1 VSWVETSKARIQ
13 VQTEYFS
20 EIWDRNIPD
29 NVTSVSKIRFNTDI
43 NGVAQMED
51 NAWLRRI
58 SHLTDFSACG
68 DMDAL
73 ADFQNSLRELIN
85 DRWRLVEELQAPLA
99 NAKGNFYKY
108 NWTQDAIDHEVE
120 RIKAIEVHLAPA
132 DWDARV
138 EYLTR
143 QLLDLPMNLRYEV
156 IAKAG
161 LVESESEQACLP
173 KIPEDI
179 RSTRVQLRISH
190 EEHRDLRILCK
201 HSSRTISEI
210 VRLAVLG
217 YDPRFELFKEM
228 HEWRSTQKLNSK
240 LYVRLPAFLYE
251 KLEAQTRAHRSTTGA
266 TLRAMLR
273 RWVALAKLESRDS
286 LYAIDW
292 DEEED
297 SESEDET

>member
-1 VSWVETSKARIQ
+1 M
-13 VQTEYFS
+13 
-20 EIWDRNIPD
+20 D
-29 NVTSVSKIRFNTDI
+29 
-43 NGVAQMED
+43 D

-73 ADFQNSLRELIN
+73 AEFQKSVRELIN
-85 DRWRLVEELQAPLA
+85 ERWRLVEKLQAPLA
-99 NAKGNFYKY
+99 NATGNFYKN
-108 NWTQDAIDHEVE
+108 NWAQDEIDYEIE
-120 RIKAIEVHLAPA
+120 RIRAIEVHLSPA

-138 EYLTR
+138 EYVTR

-156 IAKAG
+156 LSKVG
-161 LVESESEQACLP
+161 LVESESEQVSLRQ
-173 KIPEDI
+173 IPEDNH
-179 RSTRVQLRISH
+179 STRVQLRISH
-190 EEHRDLRILCK
+190 EEHRDLRVLCK
-201 HSSRTISEI
+201 HSNRTISEI

-240 LYVRLPAFLYE
+240 LFVRLPAFLYE

-273 RWVALAKLESRDS
+273 RWVALAKLESRDT

-292 DEEED
+292 DEEDD
-297 SESEDET
+297 SESEDEPPSTSEAQQCS

>member
-1 VSWVETSKARIQ
+1 M
-13 VQTEYFS
+13 
-20 EIWDRNIPD
+20 D
-29 NVTSVSKIRFNTDI
+29 
-43 NGVAQMED
+43 D

-73 ADFQNSLRELIN
+73 AEFQKSVRELIN
-85 DRWRLVEELQAPLA
+85 ERWRLVEALQVPLA
-99 NAKGNFYKY
+99 NATGNYYKY
-108 NWTQDAIDHEVE
+108 NWAQDDIDHEIE
-120 RIKAIEVHLAPA
+120 RIKAIETHLALA

-138 EYLTR
+138 EYVTR

-156 IAKAG
+156 
-161 LVESESEQACLP
+161 LSRVEFVESESENVSLKQ
-173 KIPEDI
+173 IPEDN

-201 HSSRTISEI
+201 HSNRMISEI

-217 YDPRFELFKEM
+217 YDPRFELFNEM
-228 HEWRSTQKLNSK
+228 HEWRSTHKLNSK
-240 LYVRLPAFLYE
+240 LYVRLPAFLHE

-297 SESEDET
+297 SESQEET